1 MKGFLM
7 SKGTL
12 QLITIIKK
20 KKEYLEFFQLRFRYS
35 TRDHLSHLTLKPMLE
50 AHHVELKMES
60 RHNEQ

>member
-1 MKGFLM
+1 MNGFLM

-20 KKEYLEFFQLRFRYS
+20 KEYLEFFQLRFRHS

-50 AHHVELKMES
+50 AHHVGLKMER